1 MNKRLQNGLC
11 NRVISHGQRVFK
23 MHSSHISD
31 LTRLFLWSKLLAKK
45 PNFKEWELP
54 IDVRELFS
62 RLYLVSDMKEIKINL
77 PPLRLP
83 LVTPPPRPKL
93 HHKKKNRLKLRRTQ
107 IFILFF
113 FFSFVYFYT
122 YLFIEFLF
130 LTHVLHYKAKQ
141 LQPIWPTQ
149 VLKLIPFDK
158 TFNYHF
164 VFKYLKCYSNKL
176 YILPHKHIP
185 KTH

>member
-1 MNKRLQNGLC
+1 
-11 NRVISHGQRVFK
+11 
-23 MHSSHISD
+23 
-31 LTRLFLWSKLLAKK
+31 
-45 PNFKEWELP
+45 
-54 IDVRELFS
+54 
-62 RLYLVSDMKEIKINL
+62 MKEIKSDLN
-77 PPLRLP
+77 
-83 LVTPPPRPKL
+83 PPPPVQNSTIE
-93 HHKKKNRLKLRRTQ
+93 KNRLKLRRTQ

-158 TFNYHF
+158 NF
-164 VFKYLKCYSNKL
+164 
-176 YILPHKHIP
+176 
-185 KTH
+185 